1 MLSIRQLQCCRH
13 LSNLMMARFR
23 AGTNDTTKLTWQ
35 LRIRTWKCSHFPGSD
50 CTIPP
55 GYNGTFKVYWNF
67 SHVSTELCLLYM
79 SLSDMERKR
88 RRKSI
93 SPKREVSCKPIIVIV
108 LRLSYLVS
116 VLSLVDFVK
125 QIPASARGSA
135 VGLSVGRLRQR
146 PVAAPDSRIQIVVRV
161 RVYSPAMQR
170 TRKFTHIVVDLQ
182 ISHGNESGRGRRPCP
197 EI

>member
-1 MLSIRQLQCCRH
+1 MLSIRQLRCCRH

-146 PVAAPDSRIQIVVRV
+146 PVAAPDSRIQIVVRTPYCFS
-161 RVYSPAMQR
+161 RYMPS
-170 TRKFTHIVVDLQ
+170 KLDIN
-182 ISHGNESGRGRRPCP
+182 SERGV
-197 EI
+197 